1 MSEEYT
7 PIAVR
12 RYSVEGQPE
21 REIVLKIGQPFQVSP
36 PGVDWACPV
45 VLEGLGDGHS
55 KCVYGIDGVQAIQ
68 LAIQYARIQL
78 EASGL
83 PLLWMSEEPGD
94 LGLPRAIESTVGL
107 WFQRELEK
115 IVEKEQRRMHEIVI
129 ELGKVRE
136 RRRGS
141 TGP

>member
-1 MSEEYT
+1 MGENPT

-21 REIVLKIGQPFQVSP
+21 LEITLKIGQPFPVSP

-45 VLEGLGDGHS
+45 ALEGLGDGQV
-55 KCVYGIDGVQAIQ
+55 KCVYGIDGVQAVQ
-68 LAIQYARIQL
+68 LAMQYARNQL

-83 PLLWMSEEPGD
+83 QLLWMNEEPGD
-94 LGLPRAIESTVGL
+94 LGLSRTIDSNVGL
-107 WFQRELEK
+107 WFQRELEQL
-115 IVEKEQRRMHEIVI
+115 VENEQRRMNEIVI

-141 TGP
+141 TGA